1 MVPTPRVIAM
11 PRGYSVLCGAAEGS
25 RTARDVTRSDR
36 ATPGS
41 GGRASSSQPS
51 PFVDA
56 GLDSTATLDDVKQ
69 KLSEVLPTRA
79 PTCGP
84 FCAAV
89 ASAAAFCI
97 RLLPGMRAT
106 RLQAIAILHALRHEH
121 GGLNLRGRPYDS
133 NELRGL
139 SQADLALP
147 LPAVL
152 VFL

>member
-1 MVPTPRVIAM
+1 
-11 PRGYSVLCGAAEGS
+11 
-25 RTARDVTRSDR
+25 
-36 ATPGS
+36 
-41 GGRASSSQPS
+41 
-51 PFVDA
+51 
-56 GLDSTATLDDVKQ
+56 
-69 KLSEVLPTRA
+69 
-79 PTCGP
+79 
-84 FCAAV
+84 
-89 ASAAAFCI
+89 
-97 RLLPGMRAT
+97 MRAT